1 MIRLN
6 NDYSEGCHPSI
17 LLRLNEMNLEQN
29 PGYGTDT
36 HCAEAADAVRKAFAC
51 PDADVHFLV
60 GGTQANMTVIAAAL
74 RPYEA
79 VLCADTGHI
88 NVHETGAVEG
98 TGHKCIALQS
108 RDGRISASQISVAAA
123 MLDDN
128 EHVAKPAM
136 VYISMSTELGTVYNR
151 AQLRDIYLTCQ
162 QLGLY
167 LFIDGARLGYALAA
181 PTGDLTAADIAEM
194 CDVFTVGGTKMGAL
208 FGEAIVI
215 NHPAL
220 KKHFRHMMKH
230 QGGLL
235 AKGWLLGV
243 QFSALMAD
251 GLYFQL
257 GQKAVKQ
264 AMRIRTALLE
274 KGIPLHVDSPTNQ
287 LFPIFSDEQVEAL
300 EEDFALEFQERVDES
315 HVVLRVCTSWATP
328 ERNVTAFIEKINKPD
343 KLIRNITKEYERLFN
358 VIYKLI
364 RDYASGDMNCDV
376 VLEGST
382 KLLNQPEYSSV
393 DKAKTML
400 ELLETKNQLVPL
412 IDSGS
417 GVSLNIRIGKDE
429 NGADVPD
436 CAVVSASYS
445 VGGVNIGNVGVIG
458 PMRMNYAKVV
468 SVLDYIGKAIE
479 ELPSGKDG
487 IIKNDN
493 NNDVAKSD
501 DEVLENEQKQE

>member
-1 MIRLN
+1 MMIRLN

-162 QLGLY
+162 KLGLY

-220 KKHFRHMMKH
+220 KKNFRHMMKH

-274 KGIPLHVDSPTNQ
+274 KGISLHVDSPTNQ

-315 HVVLRVCTSWATP
+315 HVALRVCTSWATP
-328 ERNVTAFIEKINKPD
+328 ERNVTAFIEKINK
-343 KLIRNITKEYERLFN
+343 L
-358 VIYKLI
+358 
-364 RDYASGDMNCDV
+364 
-376 VLEGST
+376 
-382 KLLNQPEYSSV
+382 
-393 DKAKTML
+393 
-400 ELLETKNQLVPL
+400 
-412 IDSGS
+412 
-417 GVSLNIRIGKDE
+417 
-429 NGADVPD
+429 
-436 CAVVSASYS
+436 
-445 VGGVNIGNVGVIG
+445 
-458 PMRMNYAKVV
+458 
-468 SVLDYIGKAIE
+468 
-479 ELPSGKDG
+479 
-487 IIKNDN
+487 
-493 NNDVAKSD
+493 
-501 DEVLENEQKQE
+501 

>member
-108 RDGRISASQISVAAA
+108 RDGRISASQISVTAA

-181 PTGDLTAADIAEM
+181 PTGDLTAADIAEL

-274 KGIPLHVDSPTNQ
+274 KGISLHVDSPTNQ

-328 ERNVTAFIEKINKPD
+328 ERNVTAFIEKINK
-343 KLIRNITKEYERLFN
+343 L
-358 VIYKLI
+358 
-364 RDYASGDMNCDV
+364 
-376 VLEGST
+376 
-382 KLLNQPEYSSV
+382 
-393 DKAKTML
+393 
-400 ELLETKNQLVPL
+400 
-412 IDSGS
+412 
-417 GVSLNIRIGKDE
+417 
-429 NGADVPD
+429 
-436 CAVVSASYS
+436 
-445 VGGVNIGNVGVIG
+445 
-458 PMRMNYAKVV
+458 
-468 SVLDYIGKAIE
+468 
-479 ELPSGKDG
+479 
-487 IIKNDN
+487 
-493 NNDVAKSD
+493 
-501 DEVLENEQKQE
+501 

>member
-1 MIRLN
+1 MMIRLN

-162 QLGLY
+162 KLGLY

-274 KGIPLHVDSPTNQ
+274 KGSPLHVDSPTNQ

-328 ERNVTAFIEKINKPD
+328 ERNVTAFIEKINK
-343 KLIRNITKEYERLFN
+343 L
-358 VIYKLI
+358 
-364 RDYASGDMNCDV
+364 
-376 VLEGST
+376 
-382 KLLNQPEYSSV
+382 
-393 DKAKTML
+393 
-400 ELLETKNQLVPL
+400 
-412 IDSGS
+412 
-417 GVSLNIRIGKDE
+417 
-429 NGADVPD
+429 
-436 CAVVSASYS
+436 
-445 VGGVNIGNVGVIG
+445 
-458 PMRMNYAKVV
+458 
-468 SVLDYIGKAIE
+468 
-479 ELPSGKDG
+479 
-487 IIKNDN
+487 
-493 NNDVAKSD
+493 
-501 DEVLENEQKQE
+501 

>member
-1 MIRLN
+1 MMIRLN

-181 PTGDLTAADIAEM
+181 PTGDLTAADIAEL

-274 KGIPLHVDSPTNQ
+274 KGISLHVDSPTNQ

-315 HVVLRVCTSWATP
+315 HVALRVCTSWATP
-328 ERNVTAFIEKINKPD
+328 ERNVTAFIEKINK
-343 KLIRNITKEYERLFN
+343 L
-358 VIYKLI
+358 
-364 RDYASGDMNCDV
+364 
-376 VLEGST
+376 
-382 KLLNQPEYSSV
+382 
-393 DKAKTML
+393 
-400 ELLETKNQLVPL
+400 
-412 IDSGS
+412 
-417 GVSLNIRIGKDE
+417 
-429 NGADVPD
+429 
-436 CAVVSASYS
+436 
-445 VGGVNIGNVGVIG
+445 
-458 PMRMNYAKVV
+458 
-468 SVLDYIGKAIE
+468 
-479 ELPSGKDG
+479 
-487 IIKNDN
+487 
-493 NNDVAKSD
+493 
-501 DEVLENEQKQE
+501 

>member
-1 MIRLN
+1 MMIRLN

-162 QLGLY
+162 KLGLY

-287 LFPIFSDEQVEAL
+287 LVPIFSDEQVEAL

-315 HVVLRVCTSWATP
+315 HVALRVCTSWATP
-328 ERNVTAFIEKINKPD
+328 ERNVTAFIEKINK
-343 KLIRNITKEYERLFN
+343 L
-358 VIYKLI
+358 
-364 RDYASGDMNCDV
+364 
-376 VLEGST
+376 
-382 KLLNQPEYSSV
+382 
-393 DKAKTML
+393 
-400 ELLETKNQLVPL
+400 
-412 IDSGS
+412 
-417 GVSLNIRIGKDE
+417 
-429 NGADVPD
+429 
-436 CAVVSASYS
+436 
-445 VGGVNIGNVGVIG
+445 
-458 PMRMNYAKVV
+458 
-468 SVLDYIGKAIE
+468 
-479 ELPSGKDG
+479 
-487 IIKNDN
+487 
-493 NNDVAKSD
+493 
-501 DEVLENEQKQE
+501 

>member
-1 MIRLN
+1 MMIRLN

-162 QLGLY
+162 KLGLY

-274 KGIPLHVDSPTNQ
+274 KGIPLQVDSPTNQ

-315 HVVLRVCTSWATP
+315 HVALRVCTSWATP
-328 ERNVTAFIEKINKPD
+328 ERNVTAFIEKINK
-343 KLIRNITKEYERLFN
+343 L
-358 VIYKLI
+358 
-364 RDYASGDMNCDV
+364 
-376 VLEGST
+376 
-382 KLLNQPEYSSV
+382 
-393 DKAKTML
+393 
-400 ELLETKNQLVPL
+400 
-412 IDSGS
+412 
-417 GVSLNIRIGKDE
+417 
-429 NGADVPD
+429 
-436 CAVVSASYS
+436 
-445 VGGVNIGNVGVIG
+445 
-458 PMRMNYAKVV
+458 
-468 SVLDYIGKAIE
+468 
-479 ELPSGKDG
+479 
-487 IIKNDN
+487 
-493 NNDVAKSD
+493 
-501 DEVLENEQKQE
+501 

>member
-17 LLRLNEMNLEQN
+17 LLRLNETNLEQN
-29 PGYGTDT
+29 AGYGTDA
-36 HCAEAADAVRKAFAC
+36 HCAEAADAVRKAFSC
-51 PDADVHFLV
+51 PNADVHFLV

-98 TGHKCIALQS
+98 TGHKCIPLQS
-108 RDGRISASQISVAAA
+108 RDGRISASQVSVLSA
-123 MLDDN
+123 MLSDN

-136 VYISMSTELGTVYNR
+136 LYISMSTELGTVYNR
-151 AQLRDIYLTCQ
+151 AQLRDLYLTCQ
-162 QLGLY
+162 QMGLY

-181 PTGDLTAADIAEM
+181 PTGDVTAADLAQY

-215 NHPAL
+215 CNPAL
-220 KKHFRHMMKH
+220 KANFRYMMKH

-274 KGIPLHVDSPTNQ
+274 KGIPLFVDSPTNQ
-287 LFPIFSDEQVEAL
+287 LFPIFSDEQAEAL
-300 EEDFALEFQERVDES
+300 ESDFALEFQERVDEN
-315 HVVLRVCTSWATP
+315 HIVMRVCTSWATP
-328 ERNVTAFIEKINKPD
+328 ERHITAFIEAIQ
-343 KLIRNITKEYERLFN
+343 RL
-358 VIYKLI
+358 
-364 RDYASGDMNCDV
+364 
-376 VLEGST
+376 
-382 KLLNQPEYSSV
+382 
-393 DKAKTML
+393 
-400 ELLETKNQLVPL
+400 
-412 IDSGS
+412 
-417 GVSLNIRIGKDE
+417 
-429 NGADVPD
+429 
-436 CAVVSASYS
+436 
-445 VGGVNIGNVGVIG
+445 
-458 PMRMNYAKVV
+458 
-468 SVLDYIGKAIE
+468 
-479 ELPSGKDG
+479 
-487 IIKNDN
+487 
-493 NNDVAKSD
+493 
-501 DEVLENEQKQE
+501 

>member
-1 MIRLN
+1 MMIRLN

-108 RDGRISASQISVAAA
+108 RDGRISASQISVTAA

-220 KKHFRHMMKH
+220 KKHFRHMTKH

-287 LFPIFSDEQVEAL
+287 LFPIFSDEQVETL

-328 ERNVTAFIEKINKPD
+328 ERNVTAFIEKINK
-343 KLIRNITKEYERLFN
+343 L
-358 VIYKLI
+358 
-364 RDYASGDMNCDV
+364 
-376 VLEGST
+376 
-382 KLLNQPEYSSV
+382 
-393 DKAKTML
+393 
-400 ELLETKNQLVPL
+400 
-412 IDSGS
+412 
-417 GVSLNIRIGKDE
+417 
-429 NGADVPD
+429 
-436 CAVVSASYS
+436 
-445 VGGVNIGNVGVIG
+445 
-458 PMRMNYAKVV
+458 
-468 SVLDYIGKAIE
+468 
-479 ELPSGKDG
+479 
-487 IIKNDN
+487 
-493 NNDVAKSD
+493 
-501 DEVLENEQKQE
+501 

>member
-1 MIRLN
+1 
-6 NDYSEGCHPSI
+6 
-17 LLRLNEMNLEQN
+17 
-29 PGYGTDT
+29 
-36 HCAEAADAVRKAFAC
+36 
-51 PDADVHFLV
+51 
-60 GGTQANMTVIAAAL
+60 
-74 RPYEA
+74 
-79 VLCADTGHI
+79 
-88 NVHETGAVEG
+88 
-98 TGHKCIALQS
+98 
-108 RDGRISASQISVAAA
+108 

-162 QLGLY
+162 KLGLY

-287 LFPIFSDEQVEAL
+287 LFPVFSDEQVEAL

-315 HVVLRVCTSWATP
+315 HVVLRVCTTWATP
-328 ERNVTAFIEKINKPD
+328 ERNVTAFIEKINK
-343 KLIRNITKEYERLFN
+343 L
-358 VIYKLI
+358 
-364 RDYASGDMNCDV
+364 
-376 VLEGST
+376 
-382 KLLNQPEYSSV
+382 
-393 DKAKTML
+393 
-400 ELLETKNQLVPL
+400 
-412 IDSGS
+412 
-417 GVSLNIRIGKDE
+417 
-429 NGADVPD
+429 
-436 CAVVSASYS
+436 
-445 VGGVNIGNVGVIG
+445 
-458 PMRMNYAKVV
+458 
-468 SVLDYIGKAIE
+468 
-479 ELPSGKDG
+479 
-487 IIKNDN
+487 
-493 NNDVAKSD
+493 
-501 DEVLENEQKQE
+501 

>member
-1 MIRLN
+1 MMIRLN

-162 QLGLY
+162 KLGLY

-264 AMRIRTALLE
+264 AMRIRIALLE
-274 KGIPLHVDSPTNQ
+274 KGIPLHVDSSTNQ

-315 HVVLRVCTSWATP
+315 HVALRVCTSWATP
-328 ERNVTAFIEKINKPD
+328 ERNVTAFIEKINK
-343 KLIRNITKEYERLFN
+343 L
-358 VIYKLI
+358 
-364 RDYASGDMNCDV
+364 
-376 VLEGST
+376 
-382 KLLNQPEYSSV
+382 
-393 DKAKTML
+393 
-400 ELLETKNQLVPL
+400 
-412 IDSGS
+412 
-417 GVSLNIRIGKDE
+417 
-429 NGADVPD
+429 
-436 CAVVSASYS
+436 
-445 VGGVNIGNVGVIG
+445 
-458 PMRMNYAKVV
+458 
-468 SVLDYIGKAIE
+468 
-479 ELPSGKDG
+479 
-487 IIKNDN
+487 
-493 NNDVAKSD
+493 
-501 DEVLENEQKQE
+501 

>member
-1 MIRLN
+1 MMIRLN

-36 HCAEAADAVRKAFAC
+36 HCAEAADAVRKAFVC

-162 QLGLY
+162 KLGLY

-274 KGIPLHVDSPTNQ
+274 KGIPLYVDSPTNQ

-315 HVVLRVCTSWATP
+315 HVALRVCTSWATP
-328 ERNVTAFIEKINKPD
+328 ERNVTAFIEKINK
-343 KLIRNITKEYERLFN
+343 L
-358 VIYKLI
+358 
-364 RDYASGDMNCDV
+364 
-376 VLEGST
+376 
-382 KLLNQPEYSSV
+382 
-393 DKAKTML
+393 
-400 ELLETKNQLVPL
+400 
-412 IDSGS
+412 
-417 GVSLNIRIGKDE
+417 
-429 NGADVPD
+429 
-436 CAVVSASYS
+436 
-445 VGGVNIGNVGVIG
+445 
-458 PMRMNYAKVV
+458 
-468 SVLDYIGKAIE
+468 
-479 ELPSGKDG
+479 
-487 IIKNDN
+487 
-493 NNDVAKSD
+493 
-501 DEVLENEQKQE
+501 

>member
-162 QLGLY
+162 KLGLY

-194 CDVFTVGGTKMGAL
+194 CDVFLSA
-208 FGEAIVI
+208 ARRW
-215 NHPAL
+215 A
-220 KKHFRHMMKH
+220 RS
-230 QGGLL
+230 L
-235 AKGWLLGV
+235 AKRL
-243 QFSALMAD
+243 SST
-251 GLYFQL
+251 
-257 GQKAVKQ
+257 
-264 AMRIRTALLE
+264 IR
-274 KGIPLHVDSPTNQ
+274 
-287 LFPIFSDEQVEAL
+287 
-300 EEDFALEFQERVDES
+300 R
-315 HVVLRVCTSWATP
+315 
-328 ERNVTAFIEKINKPD
+328 
-343 KLIRNITKEYERLFN
+343 
-358 VIYKLI
+358 
-364 RDYASGDMNCDV
+364 
-376 VLEGST
+376 
-382 KLLNQPEYSSV
+382 
-393 DKAKTML
+393 
-400 ELLETKNQLVPL
+400 
-412 IDSGS
+412 
-417 GVSLNIRIGKDE
+417 
-429 NGADVPD
+429 
-436 CAVVSASYS
+436 
-445 VGGVNIGNVGVIG
+445 
-458 PMRMNYAKVV
+458 
-468 SVLDYIGKAIE
+468 
-479 ELPSGKDG
+479 
-487 IIKNDN
+487 
-493 NNDVAKSD
+493 
-501 DEVLENEQKQE
+501 

>member
-1 MIRLN
+1 MMIRLN

-162 QLGLY
+162 KLGLY

-274 KGIPLHVDSPTNQ
+274 KGIPLHVDSQTNQ

-315 HVVLRVCTSWATP
+315 HVALRVCTSWATP
-328 ERNVTAFIEKINKPD
+328 ERNVTAFIEKINK
-343 KLIRNITKEYERLFN
+343 L
-358 VIYKLI
+358 
-364 RDYASGDMNCDV
+364 
-376 VLEGST
+376 
-382 KLLNQPEYSSV
+382 
-393 DKAKTML
+393 
-400 ELLETKNQLVPL
+400 
-412 IDSGS
+412 
-417 GVSLNIRIGKDE
+417 
-429 NGADVPD
+429 
-436 CAVVSASYS
+436 
-445 VGGVNIGNVGVIG
+445 
-458 PMRMNYAKVV
+458 
-468 SVLDYIGKAIE
+468 
-479 ELPSGKDG
+479 
-487 IIKNDN
+487 
-493 NNDVAKSD
+493 
-501 DEVLENEQKQE
+501 

>member
-1 MIRLN
+1 MMIRLN

-128 EHVAKPAM
+128 AHVAKPAM

-162 QLGLY
+162 KLGLY

-181 PTGDLTAADIAEM
+181 PSGDLTAADIAEM

-274 KGIPLHVDSPTNQ
+274 KGIPLPVDSPTNQ

-315 HVVLRVCTSWATP
+315 HVALRVCTSWATP
-328 ERNVTAFIEKINKPD
+328 ERNVTAFIEKINK
-343 KLIRNITKEYERLFN
+343 L
-358 VIYKLI
+358 
-364 RDYASGDMNCDV
+364 
-376 VLEGST
+376 
-382 KLLNQPEYSSV
+382 
-393 DKAKTML
+393 
-400 ELLETKNQLVPL
+400 
-412 IDSGS
+412 
-417 GVSLNIRIGKDE
+417 
-429 NGADVPD
+429 
-436 CAVVSASYS
+436 
-445 VGGVNIGNVGVIG
+445 
-458 PMRMNYAKVV
+458 
-468 SVLDYIGKAIE
+468 
-479 ELPSGKDG
+479 
-487 IIKNDN
+487 
-493 NNDVAKSD
+493 
-501 DEVLENEQKQE
+501 

>member
-1 MIRLN
+1 MMIRLN

-151 AQLRDIYLTCQ
+151 A
-162 QLGLY
+162 
-167 LFIDGARLGYALAA
+167 RLGYALAA

-315 HVVLRVCTSWATP
+315 HVALRVCTSWATP
-328 ERNVTAFIEKINKPD
+328 ERNVTAFIEKINK
-343 KLIRNITKEYERLFN
+343 L
-358 VIYKLI
+358 
-364 RDYASGDMNCDV
+364 
-376 VLEGST
+376 
-382 KLLNQPEYSSV
+382 
-393 DKAKTML
+393 
-400 ELLETKNQLVPL
+400 
-412 IDSGS
+412 
-417 GVSLNIRIGKDE
+417 
-429 NGADVPD
+429 
-436 CAVVSASYS
+436 
-445 VGGVNIGNVGVIG
+445 
-458 PMRMNYAKVV
+458 
-468 SVLDYIGKAIE
+468 
-479 ELPSGKDG
+479 
-487 IIKNDN
+487 
-493 NNDVAKSD
+493 
-501 DEVLENEQKQE
+501 

>member
-1 MIRLN
+1 MMIRLN

-151 AQLRDIYLTCQ
+151 AQLR
-162 QLGLY
+162 
-167 LFIDGARLGYALAA
+167 YALAA
-181 PTGDLTAADIAEM
+181 PTGDLTAADIAEL

-287 LFPIFSDEQVEAL
+287 LFPIFSDEQVETL

-328 ERNVTAFIEKINKPD
+328 ERNVTAFIEKINK
-343 KLIRNITKEYERLFN
+343 L
-358 VIYKLI
+358 
-364 RDYASGDMNCDV
+364 
-376 VLEGST
+376 
-382 KLLNQPEYSSV
+382 
-393 DKAKTML
+393 
-400 ELLETKNQLVPL
+400 
-412 IDSGS
+412 
-417 GVSLNIRIGKDE
+417 
-429 NGADVPD
+429 
-436 CAVVSASYS
+436 
-445 VGGVNIGNVGVIG
+445 
-458 PMRMNYAKVV
+458 
-468 SVLDYIGKAIE
+468 
-479 ELPSGKDG
+479 
-487 IIKNDN
+487 
-493 NNDVAKSD
+493 
-501 DEVLENEQKQE
+501 

>member
-1 MIRLN
+1 MMIRLN

-162 QLGLY
+162 KLGLY

-274 KGIPLHVDSPTNQ
+274 KGIPLYVDSPTNQ

-315 HVVLRVCTSWATP
+315 HVALRVCTSWATP
-328 ERNVTAFIEKINKPD
+328 ERNVTAFIEKINK
-343 KLIRNITKEYERLFN
+343 L
-358 VIYKLI
+358 
-364 RDYASGDMNCDV
+364 
-376 VLEGST
+376 
-382 KLLNQPEYSSV
+382 
-393 DKAKTML
+393 
-400 ELLETKNQLVPL
+400 
-412 IDSGS
+412 
-417 GVSLNIRIGKDE
+417 
-429 NGADVPD
+429 
-436 CAVVSASYS
+436 
-445 VGGVNIGNVGVIG
+445 
-458 PMRMNYAKVV
+458 
-468 SVLDYIGKAIE
+468 
-479 ELPSGKDG
+479 
-487 IIKNDN
+487 
-493 NNDVAKSD
+493 
-501 DEVLENEQKQE
+501 

>member
-1 MIRLN
+1 MMIRLN

-29 PGYGTDT
+29 PGYGTAT

-274 KGIPLHVDSPTNQ
+274 KGITLHVDSPTNQ

-315 HVVLRVCTSWATP
+315 HVALRVCTSWATP
-328 ERNVTAFIEKINKPD
+328 ERNVTAFIEKINK
-343 KLIRNITKEYERLFN
+343 L
-358 VIYKLI
+358 
-364 RDYASGDMNCDV
+364 
-376 VLEGST
+376 
-382 KLLNQPEYSSV
+382 
-393 DKAKTML
+393 
-400 ELLETKNQLVPL
+400 
-412 IDSGS
+412 
-417 GVSLNIRIGKDE
+417 
-429 NGADVPD
+429 
-436 CAVVSASYS
+436 
-445 VGGVNIGNVGVIG
+445 
-458 PMRMNYAKVV
+458 
-468 SVLDYIGKAIE
+468 
-479 ELPSGKDG
+479 
-487 IIKNDN
+487 
-493 NNDVAKSD
+493 
-501 DEVLENEQKQE
+501 

>member
-1 MIRLN
+1 MMIRLN

-36 HCAEAADAVRKAFAC
+36 HCAEAADAVRKAFDC

-274 KGIPLHVDSPTNQ
+274 KGITLHVDSPTNQ

-315 HVVLRVCTSWATP
+315 HVALRVCTSWATP
-328 ERNVTAFIEKINKPD
+328 ERNVTAFIEKINK
-343 KLIRNITKEYERLFN
+343 L
-358 VIYKLI
+358 
-364 RDYASGDMNCDV
+364 
-376 VLEGST
+376 
-382 KLLNQPEYSSV
+382 
-393 DKAKTML
+393 
-400 ELLETKNQLVPL
+400 
-412 IDSGS
+412 
-417 GVSLNIRIGKDE
+417 
-429 NGADVPD
+429 
-436 CAVVSASYS
+436 
-445 VGGVNIGNVGVIG
+445 
-458 PMRMNYAKVV
+458 
-468 SVLDYIGKAIE
+468 
-479 ELPSGKDG
+479 
-487 IIKNDN
+487 
-493 NNDVAKSD
+493 
-501 DEVLENEQKQE
+501 

>member
-1 MIRLN
+1 MMIRLN

-274 KGIPLHVDSPTNQ
+274 KGIPLLVDSPTNQ
-287 LFPIFSDEQVEAL
+287 LFPIFSDEQVETL

-315 HVVLRVCTSWATP
+315 HVALRVCTSWATP
-328 ERNVTAFIEKINKPD
+328 ERNVTAFIEKINK
-343 KLIRNITKEYERLFN
+343 L
-358 VIYKLI
+358 
-364 RDYASGDMNCDV
+364 
-376 VLEGST
+376 
-382 KLLNQPEYSSV
+382 
-393 DKAKTML
+393 
-400 ELLETKNQLVPL
+400 
-412 IDSGS
+412 
-417 GVSLNIRIGKDE
+417 
-429 NGADVPD
+429 
-436 CAVVSASYS
+436 
-445 VGGVNIGNVGVIG
+445 
-458 PMRMNYAKVV
+458 
-468 SVLDYIGKAIE
+468 
-479 ELPSGKDG
+479 
-487 IIKNDN
+487 
-493 NNDVAKSD
+493 
-501 DEVLENEQKQE
+501 

>member
-1 MIRLN
+1 MMIRLN

-162 QLGLY
+162 KLGLY

-287 LFPIFSDEQVEAL
+287 LFTVFSDEQVEAL

-328 ERNVTAFIEKINKPD
+328 ERNVTAFIEKINK
-343 KLIRNITKEYERLFN
+343 L
-358 VIYKLI
+358 
-364 RDYASGDMNCDV
+364 
-376 VLEGST
+376 
-382 KLLNQPEYSSV
+382 
-393 DKAKTML
+393 
-400 ELLETKNQLVPL
+400 
-412 IDSGS
+412 
-417 GVSLNIRIGKDE
+417 
-429 NGADVPD
+429 
-436 CAVVSASYS
+436 
-445 VGGVNIGNVGVIG
+445 
-458 PMRMNYAKVV
+458 
-468 SVLDYIGKAIE
+468 
-479 ELPSGKDG
+479 
-487 IIKNDN
+487 
-493 NNDVAKSD
+493 
-501 DEVLENEQKQE
+501 

>member
-1 MIRLN
+1 MMIRLN

-162 QLGLY
+162 KLGLY

-287 LFPIFSDEQVEAL
+287 LFPFFSDEQVEAL

-315 HVVLRVCTSWATP
+315 HVALRVCTSWATP
-328 ERNVTAFIEKINKPD
+328 ERNVTAFIEKINK
-343 KLIRNITKEYERLFN
+343 L
-358 VIYKLI
+358 
-364 RDYASGDMNCDV
+364 
-376 VLEGST
+376 
-382 KLLNQPEYSSV
+382 
-393 DKAKTML
+393 
-400 ELLETKNQLVPL
+400 
-412 IDSGS
+412 
-417 GVSLNIRIGKDE
+417 
-429 NGADVPD
+429 
-436 CAVVSASYS
+436 
-445 VGGVNIGNVGVIG
+445 
-458 PMRMNYAKVV
+458 
-468 SVLDYIGKAIE
+468 
-479 ELPSGKDG
+479 
-487 IIKNDN
+487 
-493 NNDVAKSD
+493 
-501 DEVLENEQKQE
+501 

>member
-1 MIRLN
+1 MMIRLN

-274 KGIPLHVDSPTNQ
+274 KGITLHVDSPTNQ

-315 HVVLRVCTSWATP
+315 HVALRVCTSWATP
-328 ERNVTAFIEKINKPD
+328 ERNVTAFIEKINK
-343 KLIRNITKEYERLFN
+343 L
-358 VIYKLI
+358 
-364 RDYASGDMNCDV
+364 
-376 VLEGST
+376 
-382 KLLNQPEYSSV
+382 
-393 DKAKTML
+393 
-400 ELLETKNQLVPL
+400 
-412 IDSGS
+412 
-417 GVSLNIRIGKDE
+417 
-429 NGADVPD
+429 
-436 CAVVSASYS
+436 
-445 VGGVNIGNVGVIG
+445 
-458 PMRMNYAKVV
+458 
-468 SVLDYIGKAIE
+468 
-479 ELPSGKDG
+479 
-487 IIKNDN
+487 
-493 NNDVAKSD
+493 
-501 DEVLENEQKQE
+501 

>member
-1 MIRLN
+1 MMIRLN

-108 RDGRISASQISVAAA
+108 RDGRISASQISVTAA

-274 KGIPLHVDSPTNQ
+274 KGISLHVDSPTNQ

-315 HVVLRVCTSWATP
+315 HVALRVCTSWATP
-328 ERNVTAFIEKINKPD
+328 ERNVTAFIEKINK
-343 KLIRNITKEYERLFN
+343 L
-358 VIYKLI
+358 
-364 RDYASGDMNCDV
+364 
-376 VLEGST
+376 
-382 KLLNQPEYSSV
+382 
-393 DKAKTML
+393 
-400 ELLETKNQLVPL
+400 
-412 IDSGS
+412 
-417 GVSLNIRIGKDE
+417 
-429 NGADVPD
+429 
-436 CAVVSASYS
+436 
-445 VGGVNIGNVGVIG
+445 
-458 PMRMNYAKVV
+458 
-468 SVLDYIGKAIE
+468 
-479 ELPSGKDG
+479 
-487 IIKNDN
+487 
-493 NNDVAKSD
+493 
-501 DEVLENEQKQE
+501 

>member
-1 MIRLN
+1 MMIRLN

-287 LFPIFSDEQVEAL
+287 LFPIVSDDQVEAL

-315 HVVLRVCTSWATP
+315 HVALRVCTSWATP
-328 ERNVTAFIEKINKPD
+328 ERNVTAFIEKINK
-343 KLIRNITKEYERLFN
+343 L
-358 VIYKLI
+358 
-364 RDYASGDMNCDV
+364 
-376 VLEGST
+376 
-382 KLLNQPEYSSV
+382 
-393 DKAKTML
+393 
-400 ELLETKNQLVPL
+400 
-412 IDSGS
+412 
-417 GVSLNIRIGKDE
+417 
-429 NGADVPD
+429 
-436 CAVVSASYS
+436 
-445 VGGVNIGNVGVIG
+445 
-458 PMRMNYAKVV
+458 
-468 SVLDYIGKAIE
+468 
-479 ELPSGKDG
+479 
-487 IIKNDN
+487 
-493 NNDVAKSD
+493 
-501 DEVLENEQKQE
+501 

>member
-1 MIRLN
+1 MMIRLN

-36 HCAEAADAVRKAFAC
+36 HCAEAAEAVRKAFAC

-162 QLGLY
+162 KLGLY

-274 KGIPLHVDSPTNQ
+274 KGIPLHVDSQTNQ

-315 HVVLRVCTSWATP
+315 HVALRVCTSWATP
-328 ERNVTAFIEKINKPD
+328 ERNVTAFIEKINK
-343 KLIRNITKEYERLFN
+343 L
-358 VIYKLI
+358 
-364 RDYASGDMNCDV
+364 
-376 VLEGST
+376 
-382 KLLNQPEYSSV
+382 
-393 DKAKTML
+393 
-400 ELLETKNQLVPL
+400 
-412 IDSGS
+412 
-417 GVSLNIRIGKDE
+417 
-429 NGADVPD
+429 
-436 CAVVSASYS
+436 
-445 VGGVNIGNVGVIG
+445 
-458 PMRMNYAKVV
+458 
-468 SVLDYIGKAIE
+468 
-479 ELPSGKDG
+479 
-487 IIKNDN
+487 
-493 NNDVAKSD
+493 
-501 DEVLENEQKQE
+501 

>member
-1 MIRLN
+1 MMIRLN

-162 QLGLY
+162 KLGLY

-287 LFPIFSDEQVEAL
+287 LFAIFSDEQVEAL

-315 HVVLRVCTSWATP
+315 HVALRVCTSWATP
-328 ERNVTAFIEKINKPD
+328 ERNVTAFIEKINK
-343 KLIRNITKEYERLFN
+343 L
-358 VIYKLI
+358 
-364 RDYASGDMNCDV
+364 
-376 VLEGST
+376 
-382 KLLNQPEYSSV
+382 
-393 DKAKTML
+393 
-400 ELLETKNQLVPL
+400 
-412 IDSGS
+412 
-417 GVSLNIRIGKDE
+417 
-429 NGADVPD
+429 
-436 CAVVSASYS
+436 
-445 VGGVNIGNVGVIG
+445 
-458 PMRMNYAKVV
+458 
-468 SVLDYIGKAIE
+468 
-479 ELPSGKDG
+479 
-487 IIKNDN
+487 
-493 NNDVAKSD
+493 
-501 DEVLENEQKQE
+501 

>member
-181 PTGDLTAADIAEM
+181 PTGDLTAADIAEL

-274 KGIPLHVDSPTNQ
+274 KGIPLHVDSPTYQ

-328 ERNVTAFIEKINKPD
+328 ERNVTAFIERINK
-343 KLIRNITKEYERLFN
+343 L
-358 VIYKLI
+358 
-364 RDYASGDMNCDV
+364 
-376 VLEGST
+376 
-382 KLLNQPEYSSV
+382 
-393 DKAKTML
+393 
-400 ELLETKNQLVPL
+400 
-412 IDSGS
+412 
-417 GVSLNIRIGKDE
+417 
-429 NGADVPD
+429 
-436 CAVVSASYS
+436 
-445 VGGVNIGNVGVIG
+445 
-458 PMRMNYAKVV
+458 
-468 SVLDYIGKAIE
+468 
-479 ELPSGKDG
+479 
-487 IIKNDN
+487 
-493 NNDVAKSD
+493 
-501 DEVLENEQKQE
+501 